1 MRKYISPEIETIK
14 FDTVDVIE
22 TSSGGGLENA
32 GDGNNETDEP
42 MEWGFRRS
50 MFN

>member
-22 TSSGGGLENA
+22 TSGNFEIIDGDASGGAELE
-32 GDGNNETDEP
+32 GDVIIGA
-42 MEWGFRRS
+42 
-50 MFN
+50 

>member
-1 MRKYISPEIETIK
+1 MLKYEKPEIEAK
-14 FDTVDVIE
+14 EFELVDVIE

-42 MEWGFRRS
+42 MEWGIRRS